1 MTDKPLSSELRSQFV
16 TLDANEPEQQVQP
29 SVPHR
34 TNWAANGKGIP
45 ASTFSYPQ
53 IDVMTDITPEI
64 ILQLPILPI
73 EQVNFLPN
81 KTGLYFVCAS
91 KTEPKVIYVGRSS
104 NLHQTWQFPIHKVS
118 KKPLVG
124 KKTTNSKV
132 RYYRRMEMDT
142 LLDLGVDVFIRWIL
156 LPPTNE
162 LSLWQAHAN
171 KVLSP
176 FFLGREIEGET
187 TIDWGGLPV
196 SR

>member
-1 MTDKPLSSELRSQFV
+1 MTDKPLSSDLRSQFV

-45 ASTFSYPQ
+45 ASTFSYPE
-53 IDVMTDITPEI
+53 IDAMTDITPEI

-73 EQVNFLPN
+73 QQVNFLPN
-81 KTGLYFVCAS
+81 KAGLYFVCAS

-104 NLHQTWQFPIHKVS
+104 NLHQAWQFPIHKVS

-124 KKTTNSKV
+124 KKTTNSQV

-142 LLDLGVDVFIRWIL
+142 LLDLGVDVFIRWL
-156 LPPTNE
+156 VLDGMTE
-162 LSLWQAHAN
+162 KMLSVWQMYAN
-171 KVLSP
+171 QRLEP
-176 FFLGREIEGET
+176 FFLAEEVGNET
-187 TIDWGGLPV
+187 TFCWDAN
-196 SR
+196 